1 MASLD
6 MKMTLESGED
16 LSFTIPGCL
25 SSKEVEELLKGLQSS
40 LGPHLPPSAS
50 DQIKRLTAPTGP
62 CMPPP
67 TTAQASSPDSS
78 ASGKASTFFRA
89 PDLSIT
95 AIISPK
101 TLEPFSLLQL

>member
-78 ASGKASTFFRA
+78 ASGKAAKKRLAATRQVCHLKCAFLIAYLHTR
-89 PDLSIT
+89 
-95 AIISPK
+95 
-101 TLEPFSLLQL
+101 

>member
-1 MASLD
+1 

-67 TTAQASSPDSS
+67 TTAIMSKQQQHTPKEHISSSS
-78 ASGKASTFFRA
+78 SES
-89 PDLSIT
+89 DNI
-95 AIISPK
+95 
-101 TLEPFSLLQL
+101 